1 MYEHS
6 GIGRYL
12 RNLVPLLV
20 PQLRADRIRVLG
32 QRRLLGEAAWMG
44 DPRVE
49 VVETAAP
56 IYSVQEQRM
65 DTRAKN
71 ASDVL
76 WVPHFNAPLLRR
88 GRMVVTMH
96 DVAPLAM
103 PQILGNTLKRAYA
116 KLLIERA
123 VSQATEI
130 LCVSAFTRD
139 ELRTRL
145 DVPENKMT
153 VTRLGLDAEWP
164 VTATPHTEE
173 DGSAYLLYVGNVKP
187 NKNLA
192 LLLEAFAMV
201 MDRLPYRLVVAGRLH
216 GFGTGDDAVLRRA
229 ADLGDRVRF
238 AGEVSDAELQR
249 LYAGAAAL
257 VLPSLYEGFGLP
269 MLEAMKLGCPVLS
282 STAGS
287 LPEVGGDAAMYF
299 DPHLVEELVGCLL
312 QVENRA
318 TMDALR
324 MLGRERVKM
333 FSFVRCAE
341 QTAAVM
347 NRVMEAA

>member
-1 MYEHS
+1 
-6 GIGRYL
+6 
-12 RNLVPLLV
+12 
-20 PQLRADRIRVLG
+20 
-32 QRRLLGEAAWMG
+32 
-44 DPRVE
+44 
-49 VVETAAP
+49 
-56 IYSVQEQRM
+56 
-65 DTRAKN
+65 
-71 ASDVL
+71 
-76 WVPHFNAPLLRR
+76 
-88 GRMVVTMH
+88 
-96 DVAPLAM
+96 
-103 PQILGNTLKRAYA
+103 
-116 KLLIERA
+116 
-123 VSQATEI
+123 
-130 LCVSAFTRD
+130 
-139 ELRTRL
+139 
-145 DVPENKMT
+145 
-153 VTRLGLDAEWP
+153 
-164 VTATPHTEE
+164 
-173 DGSAYLLYVGNVKP
+173 VKP